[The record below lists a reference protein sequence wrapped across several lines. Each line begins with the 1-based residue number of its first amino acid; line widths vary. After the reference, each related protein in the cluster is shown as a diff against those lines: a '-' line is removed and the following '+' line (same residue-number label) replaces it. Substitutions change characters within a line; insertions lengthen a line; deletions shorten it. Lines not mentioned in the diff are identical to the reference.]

1 MRKSREKGERGKN
14 PSGLTAVNPEKMTLL
29 SLPSKGFIRRT
40 LFQQARGMAT
50 QMVTIREA
58 LNMAIDE
65 EMEADEVRRP
75 W

>member
-1 MRKSREKGERGKN
+1 
-14 PSGLTAVNPEKMTLL
+14 
-29 SLPSKGFIRRT
+29 
-40 LFQQARGMAT
+40 MAT